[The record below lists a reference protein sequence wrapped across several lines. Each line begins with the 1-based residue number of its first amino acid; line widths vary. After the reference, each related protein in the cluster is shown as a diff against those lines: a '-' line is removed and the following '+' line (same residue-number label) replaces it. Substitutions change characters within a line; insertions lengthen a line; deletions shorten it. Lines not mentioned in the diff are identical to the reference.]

1 MKAVCVLSG
10 GLDSVVSM
18 MVAKNK
24 GLKLYSITFDYGQR
38 AVLREINASKK
49 VSEILG
55 AEHKVIKLP
64 FVKEFSRSAL
74 TEEDTEEDKI
84 GRIPNMKEHELDDID
99 RATKTMKSVW
109 VPGRNMILFSIA
121 SGFAEFVN
129 ANEIYTGLNKEEG
142 TTFPDNSMEFVERF
156 NKLLEYG
163 TLNKVKMK
171 SPLYNLNKTETVKL
185 GKKLEEEL
193 NLEILKYS
201 YSCYHDNKEEF
212 LHCGTCESCMRRKRA
227 FKEANIEDPTI
238 YIK

>member
-38 AVLREINASKK
+38 AVLREISASKK

-64 FVKEFSRSAL
+64 FIKEFSKSAL
-74 TEEDTEEDKI
+74 TEKNTEEDEI
-84 GRIPNMKEHELDDID
+84 GRIPNMKEEELENIE
-99 RATKTMKSVW
+99 RATETMKSVW
-109 VPGRNMILFSIA
+109 VPARNMILFSIA
-121 SGFAEFVN
+121 SGFAEFVG

-171 SPLYNLNKTETVKL
+171 SPLYTLNKTEIVKL

-227 FKEANIEDPTI
+227 FKEANVEDPTI